1 MSCSS
6 RRGSFAPCSFAA
18 PARLVDISL
27 YLGSISGWSLFIQ
40 VFYTLF
46 MYGSAC
52 HVSGAQRA
60 QARLVWYGTSGAV
73 FGLGLPSCILNAY
86 EHPNDV

>member
-1 MSCSS
+1 M
-6 RRGSFAPCSFAA
+6 
-18 PARLVDISL
+18 DISL
-27 YLGSISGWSLFIQ
+27 SGIYLVVGLFMFT

-46 MYGSAC
+46 MYGSAGGYPC

-73 FGLGLPSCILNAY
+73 FGPGLPSCILNAY